1 MDSPRIISKV
11 CYDSRRSDECRSLQ
25 TRAKQGE
32 PCSSRFESIRH
43 LIGRLNHTM
52 KAVKVVVAASSRIPT
67 LFDEVQVMRARS
79 PQRSPPPLKPGG
91 PSLDEIVG
99 RMMSAPTE
107 IANYRD
113 ALRDMDHR
121 FHLSESLQKQCSKL
135 TWKPKVHA
143 ELILLDM
150 FWTGNLS
157 FVGQDRYIGCS
168 KAACYCCYHYMKE
181 HPGNFFLPAC
191 HNNVHLNWKAPDVFD
206 SADSGQIKAREDIL
220 NKMATSVRQ
229 EIQAQIN
236 ERRGP
241 RGRRPDSSTE
251 ISTLRQEGLL
261 SPPVSEAEGR
271 SDQYSSEEDL
281 PALSDVESAAT
292 DLSRR
297 ETETELESEE
307 EEDEDSDGGVALGH

>member
-1 MDSPRIISKV
+1 
-11 CYDSRRSDECRSLQ
+11 
-25 TRAKQGE
+25 
-32 PCSSRFESIRH
+32 
-43 LIGRLNHTM
+43 
-52 KAVKVVVAASSRIPT
+52 
-67 LFDEVQVMRARS
+67 
-79 PQRSPPPLKPGG
+79 
-91 PSLDEIVG
+91 
-99 RMMSAPTE
+99 
-107 IANYRD
+107 
-113 ALRDMDHR
+113 
-121 FHLSESLQKQCSKL
+121 
-135 TWKPKVHA
+135 
-143 ELILLDM
+143 
-150 FWTGNLS
+150 
-157 FVGQDRYIGCS
+157 
-168 KAACYCCYHYMKE
+168 MKE

>member
-1 MDSPRIISKV
+1 
-11 CYDSRRSDECRSLQ
+11 
-25 TRAKQGE
+25 
-32 PCSSRFESIRH
+32 
-43 LIGRLNHTM
+43 M
-52 KAVKVVVAASSRIPT
+52 KAVKVVVAASLRIPT

-79 PQRSPPPLKPGG
+79 LQRSPPPLKQGG

-99 RMMSAPTE
+99 RMMNVPTE

-121 FHLSESLQKQCSKL
+121 FHLSESLQNQCSKL

-150 FWTGNLS
+150 FWTGNLG

-191 HNNVHLNWKAPDVFD
+191 HNNVYLNWKAPDVFD
-206 SADSGQIKAREDIL
+206 SADSSQIKAREDIL
-220 NKMATSVRQ
+220 NKMVKSVRQ
-229 EIQAQIN
+229 EVLAQID

-241 RGRRPDSSTE
+241 RGWRPDSLTE
-251 ISTLRQEGLL
+251 ISTLHQEGLL
-261 SPPVSEAEGR
+261 LQPVSEAER
-271 SDQYSSEEDL
+271 ESDQYSSEEDL
-281 PALSDVESAAT
+281 PAPSDVDSVTT

-297 ETETELESEE
+297 ETEIEVESEE
-307 EEDEDSDGGVALGH
+307 DDEDSDGGVALEH

>member
-1 MDSPRIISKV
+1 MDSPRMISKV
-11 CYDSRRSDECRSLQ
+11 CYDSRRSEECSSLQ

-32 PCSSRFESIRH
+32 PCSSRFETIRH

-52 KAVKVVVAASSRIPT
+52 KAVKVVVAASLRIPT

-99 RMMSAPTE
+99 RMMNIPTE
-107 IANYRD
+107 IADYRD

-121 FHLSESLQKQCSKL
+121 FHLSEKLQKQCSKL

-150 FWTGNLS
+150 FWTRNLE
-157 FVGQDRYIGCS
+157 FVGQGKYIGCS

-206 SADSGQIKAREDIL
+206 SGQIKAREDIL
-220 NKMATSVRQ
+220 NKMAKSVRH
-229 EIQAQIN
+229 EIRTQIT

-251 ISTLRQEGLL
+251 ISTLHQEGLL
-261 SPPVSEAEGR
+261 SQLGSEAEGE

-281 PALSDVESAAT
+281 PAFSDVESVAT

-307 EEDEDSDGGVALGH
+307 EDDDEDSDGGVTLEH